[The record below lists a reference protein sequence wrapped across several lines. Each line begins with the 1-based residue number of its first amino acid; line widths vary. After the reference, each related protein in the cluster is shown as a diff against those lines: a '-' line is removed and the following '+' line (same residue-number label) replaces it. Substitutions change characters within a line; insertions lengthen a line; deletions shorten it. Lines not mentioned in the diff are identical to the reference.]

1 MRPRLLAARACAAVG
16 VSALAAGLLAVTAGP
31 AGAVTC
37 PTVNG
42 TTGAVT
48 PAPSAGVDWTGC
60 DLSNANLSQSNLSG
74 AKLAGANLTNANLS
88 QANLSGA
95 NLAGANLTNAT
106 FNGANVAGITLTT
119 ANLTSAVLTNIDLSS
134 VNMTGAN
141 LTQAVIKSASLNK
154 TVMAGTTLAKV
165 IGRQITGTPAS
176 LPANWAVISG
186 SLVGPGADLS
196 NDGLAGAD
204 LHGMNLTGTIFDHSN
219 LSNANLANANLT
231 GASFARAI
239 VTGANLDG
247 ANLTGANLSGIVSG
261 GVTGTPASLPAG
273 WSLRD
278 GFLIGPG
285 ANLNGAN
292 LAGQNLSGANLAG
305 IDLTKASLVST
316 NLSGANLT
324 GANLTGANLTGADLF
339 RAVLTGVTWSA
350 TTCPN
355 GKNSTGLPGGCARQ
369 LAFRFGGLIAPAPG
383 SSIRKSAHH
392 FTVRFRLTNFR
403 SQKVTDS
410 IGQSLTSGH
419 EVRVTLRGPGIKPV
433 NAFCSW
439 NSALGKFQCT
449 VHFPGKVKK
458 GKSHKYRLT
467 VSEDYGLGFARAPT
481 RAGAANP
488 ATIHFR

>member
-16 VSALAAGLLAVTAGP
+16 VSALAAGMLAVTAGA
-31 AGAVTC
+31 AGAAPAVVTC
-37 PTVNG
+37 PTVDAV
-42 TTGAVT
+42 TGAVT
-48 PAPSAGVDWTGC
+48 PAPSAGVDWAGC
-60 DLSNANLSQSNLSG
+60 
-74 AKLAGANLTNANLS
+74 NLTNANLNQS
-88 QANLSGA
+88 NLSGA
-95 NLAGANLTNAT
+95 NLAGANLTHAT

-119 ANLTSAVLTNIDLSS
+119 ANLTSAVLTNVDLSS

-154 TVMAGTTLAKV
+154 TVMAGTTLTKV

-231 GASFARAI
+231 GASFAGAI

-247 ANLTGANLSGIVSG
+247 ANLAGANLNGIVSG
-261 GVTGTPASLPAG
+261 DVTGTPAALPAG

-285 ANLNGAN
+285 ASLTGAN
-292 LAGQNLSGANLAG
+292 LAGLNLAGANLAG
-305 IDLTKASLVST
+305 IDLTNANLVST
-316 NLSGANLT
+316 NLSKANLS
-324 GANLTGANLTGADLF
+324 GADLSRANLTGADLF
-339 RAVLTGVTWSA
+339 RANLTGVTWSA

-355 GKNSTGLPGGCARQ
+355 GKNSTGLSGGCARQ
-369 LAFRFGGLIAPAPG
+369 LAYRFGGLTTPAPG
-383 SSIRKSAHH
+383 SRIRKSAHQ
-392 FTVRFRLTNFR
+392 FTVRFRLTNFS
-403 SQKVTDS
+403 SQKVTNS
-410 IGQSLTSGH
+410 IGQSLTSDH
-419 EVRVTLRGPGIKPV
+419 EVRVTLSGPGIKPV

-439 NSALGKFQCT
+439 NSGLGKFQCT

-458 GKSHKYRLT
+458 GRSHRYKLT
-467 VSEDYGLGFARAPT
+467 VSEDFGLGFARAPT